1 MYRRGLACVF
11 VIFSLN
17 LVFTSGKMK
26 NKYSKEVND
35 VKEYEGNPFK
45 MMKVNLLWKK
55 ASKVSYREDRLC
67 RSSYRIHIGTT
78 AVCECRV

>member
-67 RSSYRIHIGTT
+67 R
-78 AVCECRV
+78 